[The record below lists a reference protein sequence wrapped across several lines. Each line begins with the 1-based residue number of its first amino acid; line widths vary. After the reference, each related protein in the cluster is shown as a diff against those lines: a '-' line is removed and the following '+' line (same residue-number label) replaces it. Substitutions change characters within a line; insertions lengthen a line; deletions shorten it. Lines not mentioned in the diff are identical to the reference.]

1 MYNCVQPVCLVHMK
15 ALEGDE
21 SSRMG
26 GTGGYVSHVDAGNQ
40 THVSGGAAITFLSY
54 LSSPVRFTFL
64 KMSVFL

>member
-15 ALEGDE
+15 ALESDE
-21 SSRMG
+21 SARMG
-26 GTGGYVSHVDAGNQ
+26 GTGDYVSPVDAGNQ

-54 LSSPVRFTFL
+54 LSNRVRFTFL